1 MTSAVRAKI
10 PQYKLIVKKL
20 TGKKLTGKKLTLKT
34 SSCEQSAD
42 LLQETSKWEEELMVD
57 DVCSL
62 S

>member
-1 MTSAVRAKI
+1 MISAVRAKT
-10 PQYKLIVKKL
+10 PQYKLIV
-20 TGKKLTGKKLTLKT
+20 KKLTGKKLTLKT